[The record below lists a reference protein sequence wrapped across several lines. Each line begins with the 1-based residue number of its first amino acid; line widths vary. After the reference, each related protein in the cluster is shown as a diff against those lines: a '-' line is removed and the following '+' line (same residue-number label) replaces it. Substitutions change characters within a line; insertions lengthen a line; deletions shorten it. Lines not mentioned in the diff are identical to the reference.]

1 MYIEFQTD
9 PKLDVPFRM
18 LDYRVRTYR
27 RFPHKRMYQ
36 TVIYLRKTSSE
47 RVYQT
52 TFNLEETSH
61 RFRVIRLWE
70 QPTKIFLKS
79 PWLLPFAVLSQTED
93 KSATLRQI
101 AAEINK
107 IGDRDLEGNIATS
120 TFVLAGLVSS

>member
-1 MYIEFQTD
+1 
-9 PKLDVPFRM
+9 
-18 LDYRVRTYR
+18 
-27 RFPHKRMYQ
+27 MYQ